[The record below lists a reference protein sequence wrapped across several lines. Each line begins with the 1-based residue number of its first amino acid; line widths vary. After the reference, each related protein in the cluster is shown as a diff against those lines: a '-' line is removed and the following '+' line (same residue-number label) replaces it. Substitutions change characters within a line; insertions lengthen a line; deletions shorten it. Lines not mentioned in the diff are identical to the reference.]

1 MRTMQPSVTIGSYT
15 WAQDRLPADE
25 FELRLGELRAAMEQ
39 KSWPAVLVYGDVRD
53 HAALAYLSNFIP
65 RVRWGM
71 ALLPRSGDPRLIC
84 AMSTRDLPA
93 MRGLTWIADVRSGMR
108 PEWQKAFDPW
118 CEQLNADRPG
128 ELGTLG
134 FDLMAPVLHEA
145 VRRSLG
151 EHFTLRPADDMLAV
165 PPERK
170 RPRELAMLRSSC
182 KLVETTTR
190 TFVESWRRTGA
201 AETAALNA
209 ERLARSLAAQDVR
222 TLVSLDGGRTLNP
235 YAGRF
240 EKTAG
245 PLVGYLAIKLAGY
258 WADLFVTA
266 AENPSEATQRTESAL
281 NTLIAA
287 VKPGARASD
296 LFAIAAQ
303 ALAPYTLHRMLS
315 GSVGHGIGLALD
327 EPPDLRADS
336 QAALVEDGV
345 YTLQLGIA
353 DAEAGNALMSA
364 IVRNRPNGAEVLLRS
379 PPIVIPGPSDARSPE
394 SITPALS

>member
-1 MRTMQPSVTIGSYT
+1 MRTMQPSMTIGSYT
-15 WAQDRLPADE
+15 WAQDRLPSDE
-25 FELRLGELRAAMEQ
+25 FELRLGELRTAMEQ
-39 KSWPAVLVYGDVRD
+39 KSWPAILVYGDVRD

-93 MRGLTWIADVRSGMR
+93 MRGLTWIADVRSGMG
-108 PEWQKAFDPW
+108 PEWQKAFGPW
-118 CEQLNADRPG
+118 CEQLNADRPA

-134 FDLMAPVLHEA
+134 FDLMAPVLAEA
-145 VRRSLG
+145 ARRSLG
-151 EHFTLRPADDMLAV
+151 DRFILRRADDMLAV

-170 RPRELAMLRSSC
+170 RPRELTMLHASC
-182 KLVETTTR
+182 TLVEMAAR
-190 TFVESWRRTGA
+190 TFVECWRRSGEP
-201 AETAALNA
+201 ETAALEA

-222 TLVSLDGGRTLNP
+222 TLVSLDGGRTLTP

-245 PLVGYLAIKLAGY
+245 PLVGYLAVKLAGY

-266 AENPSEATQRTESAL
+266 AENPSGAPHRTASAL

-287 VKPGARASD
+287 VKPGVRAGD
-296 LFAIAAQ
+296 LFATATH
-303 ALAPYTLHRMLS
+303 ALGPYALHPVLS

-327 EPPDLRADS
+327 ESPDFRTDS
-336 QAALVEDGV
+336 QTELAEDGV
-345 YTLQLGIA
+345 YTLQIGIA
-353 DAEAGNALMSA
+353 DAEAGHALASA
-364 IVRNRPNGAEVLLRS
+364 IVRSTPNGAEVLLRS
-379 PPIVIPGPSDARSPE
+379 PDV
-394 SITPALS
+394 TPA